1 MTEKS
6 ILDEQFILQ
15 LKKETEK
22 MMINLAVAASAI
34 HKSQT
39 NQQHVAQKSKDVIKV
54 TQNSVE
60 HITGSISHNLKG
72 QFGDKVKETLA
83 IHHKK
88 LQQLV

>member
-1 MTEKS
+1 MTETS
-6 ILDEQFILQ
+6 ILDEKFILQ

-22 MMINLAVAASAI
+22 MMINLAVASSAV

-39 NQQHVAQKSKDVIKV
+39 NQQRVTQKSKDVIKT
-54 TQNSVE
+54 TQNSVQ
-60 HITGSISHNLKG
+60 HVTGSISRNLKG
-72 QFGDKVKETLA
+72 QFGDKVRETLA